1 MSIPRHLIMSTM
13 ILSGISSFIVAQEAP
28 ATEEQNI
35 EQVTTSD
42 NEETAAA
49 LQAQESSAESAEV
62 ESLAAPEKS
71 EEASET
77 PSEESTQADESAPA
91 ETAAENETPSEE
103 AATPE
108 KTEAETPAK
117 EAAAPE
123 KSDTKAAAQAFE
135 KFERPKSKK
144 AAPEQEE
151 TPEPA
156 PAEETKSAAEKTPA
170 TKTAPVAKAAPVEEA
185 ALENEINLL
194 QIPAPIEEQEV
205 VIPDEIIE
213 EEPIGI
219 DTMSLDNPQGNWLF
233 KRIWWERAE
242 ERYEKIRIL
251 VDTIWEFRTK
261 FFIERSK
268 LDRDV
273 LDPFYI
279 SVGIDQGEL
288 EAILAEINEFLETQ
302 SSKQEDMSDDER
314 LIYENYATQEEAL
327 KSLQNDVLSIGR
339 LDKAVDEALRTL
351 MDQINRVRQYETD
364 AWKNFKEIAKILNDT
379 KARELYFTIDGAAKN
394 IKSISSYLEREFF
407 THFNKLI
414 TDAAQVVNRVQRQ
427 MDALKEKGIRFQR
440 QTEIIEQQKQQAAA
454 EDEDDEDEDDEEVQP
469 KPKLGW
475 VAWIGSLFSKAF
487 NTIFSII
494 RMPYDMIF
502 GK

>member
-1 MSIPRHLIMSTM
+1 MSIPRHLIMGTI
-13 ILSGISSFIVAQEAP
+13 ILSGVSSFTFTAEAP
-28 ATEEQNI
+28 IADEQSTEQVATPEEREEQVADAKA
-35 EQVTTSD
+35 E
-42 NEETAAA
+42 
-49 LQAQESSAESAEV
+49 ESSKESVEAEEV
-62 ESLAAPEKS
+62 APIDK
-71 EEASET
+71 
-77 PSEESTQADESAPA
+77 PMPADESAQSETPA
-91 ETAAENETPSEE
+91 EAPAENEAPSAETNE
-103 AATPE
+103 T
-108 KTEAETPAK
+108 TEASSP
-117 EAAAPE
+117 EATASE
-123 KSDTKAAAQAFE
+123 KSDTKAASEAFE
-135 KFERPKSKK
+135 KFERPKTTDVTS
-144 AAPEQEE
+144 PEEE
-151 TPEPA
+151 TTEPA
-156 PAEETKSAAEKTPA
+156 PTEKTESAPEKTPA
-170 TKTAPVAKAAPVEEA
+170 AKTTPAAEAAPEP
-185 ALENEINLL
+185 ENEINLL

-205 VIPDEIIE
+205 IIPEEIIE
-213 EEPIGI
+213 EEPVGI

-242 ERYEKIRIL
+242 DRYEKIRQL
-251 VDTIWEFRTK
+251 VDAIWEFRTK
-261 FFIERSK
+261 FFYERSK
-268 LDRDV
+268 LDREV

-279 SVGIDQGEL
+279 SIGIDQGEL

-302 SSKQEDMSDDER
+302 STKQEDMSDDER

-327 KSLQNDVLSIGR
+327 RSLQNDVQTIGK
-339 LDKAVDEALRTL
+339 LDKAVDDALRTL

-440 QTEIIEQQKQQAAA
+440 QTEILEQQRQQAAA
-454 EDEDDEDEDDEEVQP
+454 QEEDEEDEDDEDVQP

-475 VAWIGSLFSKAF
+475 FAWIRSLFSKAF
-487 NTIFSII
+487 NTIFAII